1 MKSIV
6 IFASGS
12 GTNAENII
20 RHFAECPKAR
30 VTVVFCNKPGAG
42 VIARAEKWGVPVV
55 TFQKEH
61 CLHQGLLD
69 EQLEKYRPDIIVLAG
84 FLWLFP
90 DRLVKKYENRI
101 LNIHPA
107 LLPAYGGKGMY
118 GEHVHR
124 AVLQNGDE
132 IHGVTV
138 HKVNEKYDEGEIVL
152 QESFSVAPDETL
164 ATLTEKIHQL
174 EFAIY
179 PRAISKI
186 LNI

>member
-20 RHFAECPKAR
+20 RHYADCPKAR
-30 VTVVFCNKPGAG
+30 VTAVFCNKPDAG
-42 VIARAEKWGVPVV
+42 VIERANNLGVPVV
-55 TFQKEH
+55 LFTREH
-61 CLHQGLLD
+61 CNTEGFLD
-69 EQLEKYRPDIIVLAG
+69 EQLSHYTPDLIVLAG

-90 DRLVKKYENRI
+90 ERLVKKYRDHI

-107 LLPAYGGKGMY
+107 LLPAYGGKGMF

-124 AVLQNGDE
+124 AVLQNGDK

-152 QESFSVAPDETL
+152 QESFEVKTGETL
-164 ATLTEKIHQL
+164 SGITEKIHQI
-174 EFAIY
+174 EFSIY
-179 PRAISKI
+179 PKAISKI
-186 LNI
+186 LGI

>member
-20 RHFAECPKAR
+20 QHFAECPKAR
-30 VTVVFCNKPGAG
+30 VTAVFCNKPGAG

-55 TFQKEH
+55 LFSKED
-61 CLHQGLLD
+61 CGNSGFLD
-69 EQLEKYRPDIIVLAG
+69 EQLNRYNPDVIVLAG

-90 DRLVKKYENRI
+90 ERLVKKYSNSI

-124 AVLQNGDE
+124 AVLQNRE
-132 IHGVTV
+132 KSHGITI

-152 QESFSVAPDETL
+152 QESFSLEPDETL
-164 ATLTEKIHQL
+164 DSVTEKIHKL
-174 EFAIY
+174 EFSLY
-179 PRAISKI
+179 PKAISKI
-186 LNI
+186 LGI